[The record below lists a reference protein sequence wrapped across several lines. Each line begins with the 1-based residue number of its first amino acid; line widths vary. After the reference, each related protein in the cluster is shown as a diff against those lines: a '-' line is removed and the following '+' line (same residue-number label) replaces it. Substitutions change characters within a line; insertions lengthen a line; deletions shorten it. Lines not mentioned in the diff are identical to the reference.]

1 MQNPVAYFVKLR
13 QKHPHLWAE
22 LKKLNEHPNTVN
34 GRFKYNLSLDDV
46 EKQMDKFELKE
57 KQQLRLFEEI

>member
-1 MQNPVAYFVKLR
+1 MQKPVAYFVKLR

-22 LKKLNEHPNTVN
+22 LKKLNEHPNTIN

-46 EKQMDKFELKE
+46 EMQMDALELKQ
-57 KQQLRLFEEI
+57 KLQLDLFV